1 MGYPARKM
9 IFQSTLPRG
18 ERHLGVRMVPGN
30 RRISIHAPTGGS
42 DDSEILLYDQ
52 IVNFNPRSHE
62 GSDERKIRYRYRMDD
77 FNPRS
82 HEGSDDSEILLY
94 DQIVNFNPRSHE
106 GSDERKI
113 RYRYRMDDFNPRSH
127 EGSDTGLSPV
137 YDNIVIST
145 HAPTRGATQVYHL
158 FMTILLFQ
166 PTLPRGERPEL
177 GGWIVNSTQISTH
190 APTRGATI

>member
-30 RRISIHAPTGGS
+30 RRISIHAPTG
-42 DDSEILLYDQ
+42 
-52 IVNFNPRSHE
+52 
-62 GSDERKIRYRYRMDD
+62 
-77 FNPRS
+77 
-82 HEGSDDSEILLY
+82 GSDDSEILLY

>member
-82 HEGSDDSEILLY
+82 HEGSDA
-94 DQIVNFNPRSHE
+94 
-106 GSDERKI
+106 
-113 RYRYRMDDFNPRSH
+113 
-127 EGSDTGLSPV
+127 V
-137 YDNIVIST
+137 YLTSGFYCI
-145 HAPTRGATQVYHL
+145 Q
-158 FMTILLFQ
+158 FQ

>member
-52 IVNFNPRSHE
+52 IVNFNPRSRE
-62 GSDERKIRYRYRMDD
+62 GSDSVPPAIPVDTDY

-82 HEGSDDSEILLY
+82 HGGERPNAMSGS
-94 DQIVNFNPRSHE
+94 
-106 GSDERKI
+106 RKD
-113 RYRYRMDDFNPRSH
+113 Y
-127 EGSDTGLSPV
+127 
-137 YDNIVIST
+137 
-145 HAPTRGATQVYHL
+145 
-158 FMTILLFQ
+158 LFQ
-166 PTLPRGERPEL
+166 PTLPRGERPET
-177 GGWIVNSTQISTH
+177 GGSVKGRRYFNPRSHEGSDC
-190 APTRGATI
+190 RM

>member
-1 MGYPARKM
+1 
-9 IFQSTLPRG
+9 
-18 ERHLGVRMVPGN
+18 MVPGN

-106 GSDERKI
+106 GSD
-113 RYRYRMDDFNPRSH
+113 
-127 EGSDTGLSPV
+127 TGLSPV

-145 HAPTRGATQVYHL
+145 HAPTRGATRAGRL
-158 FMTILLFQ
+158 D
-166 PTLPRGERPEL
+166 
-177 GGWIVNSTQISTH
+177 S
-190 APTRGATI
+190 

>member
-127 EGSDTGLSPV
+127 EGSDAV
-137 YDNIVIST
+137 YLTSGFYCI
-145 HAPTRGATQVYHL
+145 Q
-158 FMTILLFQ
+158 FQ